1 MTDKEVFFEVKG
13 TLGLITLNRPKALNA
28 LTLSMVREIHPQL
41 KKWENDSSVKN
52 ILIKA
57 EGEKAFCAGGDISE
71 FSQNLDKLDYLVR
84 EMTGFLHIGVS
95 RLARLHAPVIAS
107 INGVAAG
114 AGLSLMAICDIAIA
128 CKSATF
134 TSAYTKVGLSPDG
147 SSTYFLQ
154 RLINRRRLMELYLT
168 NRVLNANEALE
179 WGLINK
185 VVDDNL
191 LEEETSKL
199 ASNLANGPTQ
209 AYSSVKKL
217 LNETWTE
224 TLETQMER
232 ETIEIAKM
240 TQTQDAQNGIK
251 SFVNKEKPN
260 FTGN

>member
-1 MTDKEVFFEVKG
+1 MKSNE
-13 TLGLITLNRPKALNA
+13 ITLEKKNSIATLKFNRPEAFNA
-28 LTLSMVREIHPQL
+28 VNTNAIRLFHDHVNNLSCDPSIRCVILTGTG
-41 KKWENDSSVKN
+41 N
-52 ILIKA
+52 
-57 EGEKAFCAGGDISE
+57 KAFCAGGDISE

-114 AGLSLMAICDIAIA
+114 AGLSLMAICDMAIA

-260 FTGN
+260 FTGK